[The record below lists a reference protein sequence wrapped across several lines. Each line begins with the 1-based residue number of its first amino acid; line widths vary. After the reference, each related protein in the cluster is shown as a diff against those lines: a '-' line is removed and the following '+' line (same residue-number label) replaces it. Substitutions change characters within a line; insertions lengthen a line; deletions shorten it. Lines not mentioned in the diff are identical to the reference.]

1 MITRETNLQRKAM
14 RVAIPLFVE
23 LGGTNHPVR
32 DWSTTGLG
40 IAGLLDDFEP
50 GEVVTARIS
59 FPMLESTLVIPVQLE
74 FRDRRDDVCGFEF
87 HDLSPRNRRVLR
99 HYIELSVD
107 GKLGDVEDIVAVAN
121 LPATQ
126 SPVDAP
132 LNMATVAPATLR
144 QYRSRGWGA
153 MLLGVVLLAGLAG
166 VGWYNYAYQLEGTGF
181 VTGSIARITAN
192 HDGRVARLLVQ
203 PGSTVTA
210 DAPLFQVDNPTLR
223 NEIDALEQ
231 QVSQLS
237 KEQARFDGARRHAE
251 AGLLSTLQHDW
262 KQRQAELDNA
272 RKLYE
277 SGAITQRDM
286 LLVSNQVSDVR
297 SAFLRQVADGA
308 ARNQTFDGGDV
319 LNRLRVEL
327 AAKKVL
333 LVRDEAERT
342 VRAPVS
348 GKVFQ
353 VDKAAGEF
361 VAPHDP
367 VVLLETD
374 VTPSVLL
381 RLPDDDALKLRL
393 GAPATIYVPSQD
405 RKYEATVSAIG
416 LSAANAASVATQE
429 GGMNETMV
437 KIDFKDKRVRL
448 PANSR
453 VNVWIRN
460 PAAFALW
467 S

>member
-1 MITRETNLQRKAM
+1 MITRESNLQRKAM

-23 LGGTNHPVR
+23 LEGVSYPVR

-40 IAGLLDDFEP
+40 IAGLAHRFEP
-50 GEVVTARIS
+50 GERVTARIS

-74 FRDRRDDVCGFEF
+74 FRDRRDDVSGFEF
-87 HDLSPRNRRVLR
+87 HDLSARNRRVLR

-107 GKLGDVEDIVAVAN
+107 GKLGDVEDIVAVAS

-132 LNMATVAPATLR
+132 LNVATVAPSSLR
-144 QYRSRGWGA
+144 QYRSRAWGA
-153 MLLGVVLLAGLAG
+153 MLVGVVLLAGLVG
-166 VGWYNYAYQLEGTGF
+166 LGWYNYAYQLEGTGF
-181 VTGSIARITAN
+181 VTGSIARVTAN
-192 HDGRVARLLVQ
+192 HDGRLGRLLVQ
-203 PGSTVTA
+203 PGSTVA
-210 DAPLFQVDNPTLR
+210 ANAPLFQVDNPSLR
-223 NEIDALEQ
+223 NEIEGMEQ
-231 QVSQLS
+231 QLAQLS
-237 KEQARFDGARRHAE
+237 SEQARYAGARRQAE
-251 AGLLSTLQHDW
+251 AGLLATLRQDW
-262 KQRQAELDNA
+262 TQRQAELNNA

-286 LLVSNQVSDVR
+286 LLVSNQVSEVR
-297 SAFLRQVADGA
+297 SNFMRQVAEGA
-308 ARNQTFDGGDV
+308 TRNQTLDGADV
-319 LNRLRVEL
+319 VNRLRVEL
-327 AAKKVL
+327 AAKKML
-333 LVRDEAERT
+333 LARDEAERT
-342 VRAPVS
+342 VRAPVA

-361 VAPHDP
+361 VVPHDP

-381 RLPDDDALKLRL
+381 RLPDNDALKLRM

-405 RKYEATVSAIG
+405 KKYEATVTAIG
-416 LSAANAASVATQE
+416 LAAANAASLATQE
-429 GGMNETMV
+429 GGLNETLV
-437 KIDFKDKRVRL
+437 KIDFADRKVRL